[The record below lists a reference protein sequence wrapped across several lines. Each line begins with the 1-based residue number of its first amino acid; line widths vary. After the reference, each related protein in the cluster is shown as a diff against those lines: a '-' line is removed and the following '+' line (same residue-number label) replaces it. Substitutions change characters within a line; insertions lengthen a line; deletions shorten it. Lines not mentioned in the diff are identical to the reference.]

1 MGRSSV
7 WSLRMGPLL
16 VAIAICV
23 LFSLFGN
30 ALIGESLGT
39 WYDTVEWAAI
49 LGAIVFRAVIITGA
63 IAFLIL
69 AVMLVLPL
77 VARATLTTEYIEF
90 ALALG
95 MFLVIIAGSYW
106 FVVRGQGRRM

>member
-1 MGRSSV
+1 
-7 WSLRMGPLL
+7 
-16 VAIAICV
+16 
-23 LFSLFGN
+23 
-30 ALIGESLGT
+30 
-39 WYDTVEWAAI
+39 
-49 LGAIVFRAVIITGA
+49 VFRAVIITGA

-90 ALALG
+90 ALALV